1 MKTRTI
7 LAQALLTSLL
17 LAGLASA
24 QSSSNPSVPVPS
36 NSRGKTP
43 STQPKSPPATVPAPK
58 VEPKGSVGAVML
70 ADEPLRLES
79 VGLTVHIPEGTR
91 VESSRSNGRQ
101 ITQLIEQNG
110 LWIMNIQTPLTSNEA
125 ATIQQATDQTLSL
138 LQGSVGVVDPNQE
151 TVQSTE
157 AKVLQRDDN
166 VQLPGGSAARLY
178 VSLPEMDHKS
188 RVVKGY
194 TIFKPG
200 PKQFV
205 VFELL
210 CGEVNFGA
218 ARVAYEAS
226 VATAQF
232 VNSDELAMARMT
244 SVKAGTALL
253 LQLSEQD
260 WLNAMEPEGKEQWYR
275 MYRPGKD
282 GSRQSATEVGYYG
295 VRYWRGMRGEIDG
308 TKRATDF
315 NATERQQGYLVRVR
329 SRIINGKAIADND
342 GTFFM
347 TTDRSEEAW
356 SFKTAAREV
365 GGKQSAL
372 ASESG
377 ARTADDLQIIKN
389 EPGKATMT
397 IKPPVKEGYMSQFE
411 TFVMPRILAQRGI
424 EGDFGWY
431 AYEAWPSGTVTYR
444 KDVVIKDKSEK
455 QTRVV
460 TTIRPDAPSQTSVF
474 DDVGRLVGT
483 QLTDDGLVREPI
495 DLATLKQIWQQKG
508 LPTDK

>member
-1 MKTRTI
+1 M
-7 LAQALLTSLL
+7 ATSLL
-17 LAGLASA
+17 LVGSTLA
-24 QSSSNPSVPVPS
+24 QNKPSQGVPVPD
-36 NSRGKTP
+36 NARGKTP
-43 STQPKSPPATVPAPK
+43 VPKPAPQPQVVPAPK
-58 VEPKGSVGAVML
+58 IEPKGSVGAVVM

-79 VGLTVHIPEGTR
+79 VGLTVQIPEGTR
-91 VESSRSNGRQ
+91 VESARMNGRQ
-101 ITQLIEQNG
+101 VTQLVEASG
-110 LWIMNIQTPLTSNEA
+110 LWILNIQTPQTSNEA
-125 ATIQQATDQTLSL
+125 ATIKQATDQTLSL

-151 TVQSTE
+151 TIQSTD
-157 AKVLQRDDN
+157 AKVLLREDDL
-166 VQLPGGSAARLY
+166 QLGGGTASRLY

-218 ARVAYEAS
+218 ARVAYEAT

-232 VNSDELAMARMT
+232 VSSSDLMMTRMAG
-244 SVKAGTALL
+244 VKAGTALL

-260 WLNAMEPEGKEQWYR
+260 WLSAMEPEGKEQWYR
-275 MYRPGKD
+275 MYKPGAD

-295 VRYWRGMRGEIDG
+295 VRFWRGMRGEVDS
-308 TKRATDF
+308 TKKKADF
-315 NATERQQGYLVRVR
+315 NTTERQEGYLVRVR
-329 SRIINGKAIADND
+329 SRVISGKAIADND
-342 GTFFM
+342 GVFFM
-347 TTDRSEEAW
+347 TPDRSEEAW
-356 SFKTAAREV
+356 SFKTAAREID
-365 GGKQSAL
+365 GKQSAL

-377 ARTADDLQIIKN
+377 ARTGEDLQIIKN

-411 TFVMPRILAQRGI
+411 TFIMPRVLAQKGI
-424 EGDFGWY
+424 EGEFGWY
-431 AYEAWPSGTVTYR
+431 AYEAWPSGTVTFR
-444 KDVVIKDKSEK
+444 KDVVKKDAAEK

-460 TTIRPDAPSQTSVF
+460 TTIRPDARPQTAVF
-474 DDVGRLVGT
+474 DEFGRLIGT

-495 DLATLKQIWQQKG
+495 DIATLKQIWQQKG